1 MRNLYNTINEVVGF
15 LNSNPLVSSVT
26 FGELSDV
33 DLNKQTIF
41 PLAHVIVN
49 QASFEGDR
57 LNTVTMQVTV
67 LVMDV
72 VDISKENPRDEP
84 IPYYGTDN
92 LLDVLNQCLAVQ
104 NQLASSM
111 SRGSLNTGFYQLVDT
126 AVSSTPFFDRFEN
139 NLAGWEATYNIA
151 TKNTEVISCP

>member
-1 MRNLYNTINEVVGF
+1 MRNLYNTIDEIVGF
-15 LNSNPLVSSVT
+15 LNANPMVNTVT

-57 LNTVTMQVTV
+57 LNSVVMQVTV
-67 LVMDV
+67 LIMDV
-72 VDISKENPRDEP
+72 VDISKKDPRQEP

-104 NQLASSM
+104 NQLASSL
-111 SRGSLNTGFYQLVDT
+111 SRGSLNTSFYQLQDT
-126 AVSSTPFFDRFEN
+126 SVSSTPFFDRFEN
-139 NLAGWEATYNIA
+139 NLAGWEATYSII
-151 TKNTEVISCP
+151 TKNTEVSACP